1 MIVAAKARIRRIA
14 VTLLVLI
21 AIFLGL
27 VILIIPPP
35 DLSAENVILR
45 KIAKLATEVDQVKYM
60 NIQRQGELQ
69 RLFQQFSSI
78 TNKLVSNQNKSSK
91 LGGEVRTP
99 DGLIKEL
106 KLSYEG
112 QVVLRSWP
120 SSR

>member
-14 VTLLVLI
+14 VTLLVVI

-45 KIAKLATEVDQVKYM
+45 KIAKLTTEVDQVKYM

-78 TNKLVSNQNKSSK
+78 QIRLKYLDLGTTCSTS
-91 LGGEVRTP
+91 LGG
-99 DGLIKEL
+99 
-106 KLSYEG
+106 KLCTI
-112 QVVLRSWP
+112 VLP
-120 SSR
+120 L